1 MNDRKEI
8 NEIKEGL
15 KGLIDRLD
23 KLENTIPL
31 PLASFNFFQV
41 DLPEDGEKLY
51 FIRDLYGTVS
61 SKIFNINTMSDIK
74 RFENGLYFETEEE
87 AEQHLKEQRLLFKIK
102 KWAEIHNEGWK
113 PDWSDYSNNKYLIYY
128 DGEDEVLRLN
138 AGTVSNTIS
147 TLPFFKTREIA
158 QACIELFG
166 DEIIEVL
173 C

>member
-1 MNDRKEI
+1 MNRE
-8 NEIKEGL
+8 ELIKEYDEKAKAL
-15 KGLIDRLD
+15 RDEFIS
-23 KLENTIPL
+23 KLEDDKKE
-31 PLASFNFFQV
+31 FEV
-41 DLPEDGEKLY
+41 ELPEDGEKLY

-158 QACIELFG
+158 QACIDLFG

>member
-1 MNDRKEI
+1 MNKE
-8 NEIKEGL
+8 ELIKEYDEKAKAL
-15 KGLIDRLD
+15 RDEFIS
-23 KLENTIPL
+23 KLEDDKKEFE
-31 PLASFNFFQV
+31 AE
-41 DLPEDGEKLY
+41 LPEDGEKLY

-158 QACIELFG
+158 QACIDLFG
-166 DEIIEVL
+166 DEIKEVL
-173 C
+173 V